1 MYIVITKNG
10 FMTTKK
16 RENVLSTDQV
26 TCYCHSE
33 EECSNIIHGKEKW
46 NKEKKYED
54 PNPTFMFAIN

>member
-16 RENVLSTDQV
+16 REDVLSTDQV
-26 TCYCHSE
+26 TCYCESE
-33 EECSNIIHGKEKW
+33 EESYNIIHGKERW

-54 PNPTFMFAIN
+54 KPNSIMVTIN